1 MLATGLLLFTVEQ
14 SNYWPGS
21 NKKKIREQTGS
32 ACVFMQIE
40 RTKGIHPSYLC
51 RDLYLYPLI
60 YGLCNIIYIYTFY
73 PGMWAN

>member
-1 MLATGLLLFTVEQ
+1 
-14 SNYWPGS
+14 
-21 NKKKIREQTGS
+21 
-32 ACVFMQIE
+32 MQIE

-73 PGMWAN
+73 PGALTWNVLVVLNDGGHLLLAGGLIRIFFLQLYTTKK